1 MASIRRFIQAVRR
14 YYKTGDV
21 GDVAFL
27 KINLFKSGVNPAI
40 KDQLQELA
48 GYYPKIDLEQLSQL
62 PAGTLGYEYAQH
74 MRKNGIQPLAISP
87 DLQEEADR
95 NPFAL
100 RYVVTHDIFHVLLGF
115 DTSYA
120 GEIGVYAFVV
130 AQNYSKL
137 LNIFHPLAMLLY
149 PVVEPMRIRETRA
162 YFRRGAALGK
172 QAQCLLTYRFEENWE
187 RAIADL
193 RSELGLL
200 LDEPAAHTVIK
211 SQQQNT
217 VAV

>member
-1 MASIRRFIQAVRR
+1 MASISRFIHAVRR
-14 YYKTGDV
+14 YYKTGEV

-27 KINLFKSGVNPAI
+27 KMNLLKSGVNPAI
-40 KDQLQELA
+40 ADQLQALA

-62 PAGTLGYEYAQH
+62 PAGTLGYEYARH
-74 MRKNGIQPLAISP
+74 MWKNGIQPLEISP
-87 DLQEEADR
+87 DLQEEANR

-120 GEIGVYAFVV
+120 GEIGVYSFVV

-137 LNIFHPLAMLLY
+137 LNIFHPLAKLLY
-149 PVVEPMRIRETRA
+149 PVIEPTRIRETRA
-162 YFRRGAALGK
+162 SFQRGAALGK

-193 RSELGLL
+193 RSELGLIF
-200 LDEPAAHTVIK
+200 DEPSAQTIVND
-211 SQQQNT
+211 QPQNT